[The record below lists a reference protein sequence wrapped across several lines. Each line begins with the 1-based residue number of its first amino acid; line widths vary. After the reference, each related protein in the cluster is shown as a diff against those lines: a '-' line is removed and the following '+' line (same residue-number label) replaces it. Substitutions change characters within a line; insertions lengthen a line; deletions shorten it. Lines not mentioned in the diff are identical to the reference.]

1 MTTAGPGG
9 STACIPLEA
18 VCSAALHTPFLPG
31 GIFDETGEK
40 PIRRLSAADPTPFLH
55 DTLTDTA
62 IAAME
67 KRNEYLRFCR
77 EISTISIPDLSL
89 PRQMRRGNRKGIRG
103 AATVPSSLRS
113 SSRRVGTA
121 DRPFACPFALLRCPL
136 THSSLRSSGAL
147 HRPQAASPSNAPL
160 GRSRV
165 PLPIPD
171 LLRDVPGDREP
182 ARRSLGR
189 RSRLKKSGAT
199 HSPQAWPLVRS
210 NADR

>member
-9 STACIPLEA
+9 STTCIPLEA
-18 VCSAALHTPFLPG
+18 VCFSSFSTPFLPG
-31 GIFDETGEK
+31 GIFDETEEK
-40 PIRRLSAADPTPFLH
+40 PIRRLSAAEQAPFLH

-113 SSRRVGTA
+113 
-121 DRPFACPFALLRCPL
+121 
-136 THSSLRSSGAL
+136 
-147 HRPQAASPSNAPL
+147 
-160 GRSRV
+160 
-165 PLPIPD
+165 
-171 LLRDVPGDREP
+171 
-182 ARRSLGR
+182 
-189 RSRLKKSGAT
+189 
-199 HSPQAWPLVRS
+199 
-210 NADR
+210 

>member
-9 STACIPLEA
+9 STTCIPLEA
-18 VCSAALHTPFLPG
+18 VCFSSFRTPFLLG
-31 GIFDETGEK
+31 GIFDETEEK
-40 PIRRLSAADPTPFLH
+40 PIRRLSAAEQAPFLH

-121 DRPFACPFALLRCPL
+121 DRPFARPCASLRCPL
-136 THSSLRSSGAL
+136 TPLVTALLGGLTSAASGLALQRPTGAFSGA
-147 HRPQAASPSNAPL
+147 HPDPGSAP
-160 GRSRV
+160 RCS
-165 PLPIPD
+165 
-171 LLRDVPGDREP
+171 
-182 ARRSLGR
+182 RRS
-189 RSRLKKSGAT
+189 
-199 HSPQAWPLVRS
+199 
-210 NADR
+210 

>member
-1 MTTAGPGG
+1 MHGHVVTDARSTHELEDGAERHGRRTKPARVTHDDVVDGPDRARDWPGTRPRSRWQSCFDETLTVPLRSESARPFRG
-9 STACIPLEA
+9 RDDGWTRRLPACIALEA
-18 VCSAALHTPFLPG
+18 GCFSSFRTPFLLG
-31 GIFDETGEK
+31 GIFDETEEK

-113 SSRRVGTA
+113 
-121 DRPFACPFALLRCPL
+121 
-136 THSSLRSSGAL
+136 
-147 HRPQAASPSNAPL
+147 
-160 GRSRV
+160 
-165 PLPIPD
+165 
-171 LLRDVPGDREP
+171 
-182 ARRSLGR
+182 
-189 RSRLKKSGAT
+189 
-199 HSPQAWPLVRS
+199 
-210 NADR
+210 